1 MIDALVAALC
11 EVDLVVVVAAVF
23 ADVVL
28 AVVVAAVVAVFPV
41 VVLAVVVAVVVAIVV
56 VHNLV
61 VVVVAV
67 VFLEPPSGISAA
79 ASKSFLGIFVKAV
92 PWRKSSSMPV

>member
-1 MIDALVAALC
+1 MIDALVAVLC

-23 ADVVL
+23 AD
-28 AVVVAAVVAVFPV
+28 

-61 VVVVAV
+61 VVVVAFFC
-67 VFLEPPSGISAA
+67 FLSHLR
-79 ASKSFLGIFVKAV
+79 ASRQRRRRASWA
-92 PWRKSSSMPV
+92 SS

>member
-1 MIDALVAALC
+1 MIDALVAVLC

-23 ADVVL
+23 AD
-28 AVVVAAVVAVFPV
+28 